1 MNVVNAFTLTS
12 AVALI
17 VHFIYLRRVT
27 MNRQAIMRAKINGTQ
42 ARIAAAFVFMER
54 ARFAINL
61 CFLLSGILIIFGIRS
76 GGYLLALPPVLSI
89 IASAFALRGI
99 K

>member
-12 AVALI
+12 AIALV
-17 VHFIYLRRVT
+17 VHFVYLRRVT
-27 MNRQAIMRAKINGTQ
+27 MNRQAVIKAKINGTQ
-42 ARIAAAFVFMER
+42 SRIAAAFVYMER

-61 CFLLSGILIIFGIRS
+61 CFLLSGILIIFGFRA
-76 GGYLLALPPVLSI
+76 GGYLLALPPLLSI
-89 IASAFALRGI
+89 IASGFALRGI